1 MEVYGPKTEFAIS
14 VNILLI
20 AREVEIK
27 GGICYH
33 LATLELLV
41 PIDTSY
47 KDTSFC

>member
-1 MEVYGPKTEFAIS
+1 MHKFLARY
-14 VNILLI
+14 LLGWI
-20 AREVEIK
+20 GVEYAAQNWEVEIK

-47 KDTSFC
+47 